1 MQHVV
6 AVDPDGTLET
16 HGVSALLAP
25 IVSSDLTTELTSFQ
39 LVGDVES
46 PRDVLGKDSRGETVL
61 GIVGSLENLLLGL
74 ELDQDDDGS
83 EDFLMTD
90 LHRFVDISKDGRL
103 DIVTLVT
110 ESLSS
115 EKQVGTVVFT
125 RLDVTHDPVV
135 LNLTDL
141 GTLESIG
148 LEGVA
153 NLESLGVFKELLLEL
168 VVDALLDKDP
178 VTMARLKSVRMA
190 SE

>member
-1 MQHVV
+1 
-6 AVDPDGTLET
+6 
-16 HGVSALLAP
+16 
-25 IVSSDLTTELTSFQ
+25 
-39 LVGDVES
+39 
-46 PRDVLGKDSRGETVL
+46 
-61 GIVGSLENLLLGL
+61 
-74 ELDQDDDGS
+74 
-83 EDFLMTD
+83 MTD
-90 LHRFVDISKDGRL
+90 LHRLVDISKDGRL

>member
-1 MQHVV
+1 M
-6 AVDPDGTLET
+6 
-16 HGVSALLAP
+16 
-25 IVSSDLTTELTSFQ
+25 
-39 LVGDVES
+39 GDVES

-83 EDFLMTD
+83 ENFLMTD
-90 LHRFVDISKDGRL
+90 LHRLVDISKDGRL